1 MEQIAVGLAQQNPL
15 AIPTLERLLRQNNII
30 VHSNEGVLLRKAAA
44 GVAVSVVILD
54 VGALSVPL
62 RGYIQNLRHL
72 QPGSKILLLGN
83 NPTDSSLLLMLEF
96 GVHGFVRYVD
106 AKRSLLKAIYVIVRN
121 ELWFPAKIVNQFTA
135 GAKQPKERWK
145 SLTARERLIVRLLEK
160 RLSNKEIAVLL
171 NVSEN
176 TIKFHLA
183 NLFRKLEVHDR
194 QSVIIAAFSRKL
206 RGEFNHQTGETS
218 PLTLPSHSYGVQF
231 GHRRRSPD

>member
-72 QPGSKILLLGN
+72 QPGSKV
-83 NPTDSSLLLMLEF
+83 LEF

>member
-135 GAKQPKERWK
+135 GAK
-145 SLTARERLIVRLLEK
+145 
-160 RLSNKEIAVLL
+160 LSNKEIAVLL

>member
-135 GAKQPKERWK
+135 GA
-145 SLTARERLIVRLLEK
+145 
-160 RLSNKEIAVLL
+160 
-171 NVSEN
+171 NVGN
-176 TIKFHLA
+176 
-183 NLFRKLEVHDR
+183 
-194 QSVIIAAFSRKL
+194 
-206 RGEFNHQTGETS
+206 
-218 PLTLPSHSYGVQF
+218 P
-231 GHRRRSPD
+231 